1 MTAPTIGTLLL
12 QNRYEITAGPH
23 PGDGESQVWEAFSDG
38 YTYLL
43 KTWTYEGEQPDRVQR
58 ALWDHELRTLYKIAS
73 SPRADD
79 ALVVL
84 KDAGLD
90 REHHCFVMVLEAPGY
105 ERVAT
110 ALRRR
115 ARYPWLS
122 NRGTA
127 AREQLWNGLRR
138 VATGLNLLHER
149 QVLHRGVD
157 LDSLFFDEDLG
168 AESLRLGGFEWSV
181 KLGRPVG
188 TQPLSAG
195 RFHPSAPRGA

>member
-23 PGDGESQVWEAFSDG
+23 TGDGESQVWEAFSDG

-58 ALWDHELRTLYKIAS
+58 ALWDQELRTLYKVAS

-79 ALVVL
+79 ALVAL
-84 KDAGLD
+84 KDAGLLGTQLLCHGS
-90 REHHCFVMVLEAPGY
+90 RGTGLLK
-105 ERVAT
+105 RVAT

-122 NRGTA
+122 NRGRPHASSCGA
-127 AREQLWNGLRR
+127 AY
-138 VATGLNLLHER
+138 
-149 QVLHRGVD
+149 
-157 LDSLFFDEDLG
+157 G
-168 AESLRLGGFEWSV
+168 ASPQG
-181 KLGRPVG
+181 
-188 TQPLSAG
+188 
-195 RFHPSAPRGA
+195 